1 MLQNYFKIA
10 FRNITKRR
18 AYSLLNV
25 AGLAIGMICCLLLL
39 QYVNYEF
46 SYDGF
51 HKKADHIYRL
61 QLNSYQDGKLA
72 WESATSYPA
81 IVPTMIKD
89 FPEVVNGCRL
99 IDAEGVFVNT
109 QNNTFFEEKKGYF
122 ADPAFLQMFD
132 LQLTKGDPATALNDV
147 DAMIVSETFAQKY
160 FGAEDPIDKTLVL
173 RNFAGD
179 RPIKISGIFKDYP
192 ANSHLIVDYLISWN
206 TFKSLVAQ
214 ADPENPDALETSW
227 GWYDFYS
234 FIEVKPGTN
243 LQALQA
249 KFPAMWEQY
258 NKDWIIPGTRWNEL
272 ELQPLKEIYLYSN
285 INQEAEVNGNGK
297 AVSFLLLIAFA
308 ILGIAWVNYI
318 NLATARAIERSQE
331 VGVRKTLGAMR
342 GQLIGQFLM
351 ESFLLNGAAFV
362 LALGAVVSLMPALQQ
377 FTGKEIG
384 MDLFQQP
391 SFWLGTVAVFLLG
404 TLIAGLYPAFVLSSF
419 KPITAMRNEKAS
431 AGGGQLL
438 RKGLVVAQFVA
449 SIVLIVGT
457 IIISQQLDYMRN
469 QDLGANIE
477 QTLVVEGP
485 SGNIPDSIY
494 QGQFNH
500 LKEEWLHV
508 PGVKSVT
515 ASTSVAGDEIY
526 WTGPIRWKNKGEE
539 ISLTHYHLG
548 IDYDFLEAYEMKM
561 AAGRNFSKEF
571 GSDDRTAILNET
583 SVKQLGIES
592 PEAAIGQRV
601 VRGRSDTLEIIGVV
615 KDFHHQGLQKA
626 HNPILILLRP
636 TAASFYSLKVQSP
649 NIRNVTAQIEQTW
662 RSTFPQTPFDYFFLD
677 EFFNKQYQSDI
688 QFSRVFSSFSML
700 AILIACLGLLGLAS
714 YSVLQRTKE
723 IGIRKI
729 LGASGLNIVRLISR
743 DFLKLVAVAIV
754 LAVPVAWY
762 LMNNWLDTFAY
773 RIDIQWWVFVLAGVA
788 ALAIALLTVASQALR
803 AAATNPVE
811 SLRTE

>member
-1 MLQNYFKIA
+1 MLRNYFKIA
-10 FRNITKRR
+10 FRNIIKRR

-72 WESATSYPA
+72 WESATSFPA
-81 IVPTMIKD
+81 IVPTMMKD

-132 LQLTKGDPATALNDV
+132 LHLTKGDPATALNDV
-147 DAMIVSETFAQKY
+147 DAMMVSETFAQKY
-160 FGAEDPIDKTLVL
+160 FGTEDPIDKTLVL

-179 RPIKISGIFKDYP
+179 RPIKINGVFKDYP

-249 KFPAMWEQY
+249 KFPPMWEQHT
-258 NKDWIIPGTRWNEL
+258 KDWIIPGTRWNEL
-272 ELQPLKEIYLYSN
+272 ELQPLKDIYLYSN

-297 AVSFLLLIAFA
+297 AVSFLLIIAFA

-362 LALGAVVSLMPALQQ
+362 LALGAVVSLMPALQT

-391 SFWLGTVAVFLLG
+391 IFWLGTVAVFLFG

-431 AGGGQLL
+431 VGGGQLL
-438 RKGLVVAQFVA
+438 RKGLVVTQFVA

-457 IIISQQLDYMRN
+457 IIISQQLEYMRN

-477 QTLVVEGP
+477 QTLVIEGP

-500 LKEEWLHV
+500 LKEEWLRV

-526 WTGPIRWKNKGEE
+526 WTGPIRWNKNGKE

-583 SVKQLGIES
+583 SIKQLGIEN
-592 PEAAIGQRV
+592 PEAAIGQRI

-649 NIRNVTAQIEQTW
+649 NLRNVTAQIEQTW

-773 RIDIQWWVFVLAGVA
+773 RIQIQWWVFVLAGIA

>member
-10 FRNITKRR
+10 FRNITKRK

-81 IVPTMIKD
+81 IVPTMMKD

-132 LQLTKGDPATALNDV
+132 LQLTKGDPATALKNV
-147 DAMIVSETFAQKY
+147 DAMMVSETFAQKY
-160 FGAEDPIDKTLVL
+160 FGTEDPIDKTLVL

-297 AVSFLLLIAFA
+297 AVSFLLIIAFA

-362 LALGAVVSLMPALQQ
+362 LALGAVVSLMPALQT

-384 MDLFQQP
+384 MDLFQEP

-404 TLIAGLYPAFVLSSF
+404 TLVAGIYPAFVLSSF

-477 QTLVVEGP
+477 QTLVIEGP

-500 LKEEWLHV
+500 LKEEWLRV

-515 ASTSVAGDEIY
+515 ASSSVAGDEIY
-526 WTGPIRWKNKGEE
+526 WTGPIRWNNKGKE

-571 GSDDRTAILNET
+571 GSDNRTAILNET
-583 SVKQLGIES
+583 SIKQLGIES
-592 PEAAIGQRV
+592 PEAAIGQRI
-601 VRGRSDTLEIIGVV
+601 VRGGSDTLEIIGVV

-649 NIRNVTAQIEQTW
+649 NLREVTAQIEQSW
-662 RSTFPQTPFDYFFLD
+662 RGTFPQTPFDYFFLD

-700 AILIACLGLLGLAS
+700 AILIACLGLQGLAS

-729 LGASGLNIVRLISR
+729 LGASGLNIVRLISK
-743 DFLKLVAVAIV
+743 DFLKLVAVAII

-773 RIDIQWWVFVLAGVA
+773 RIQIQWWVFVLAGIA

>member
-10 FRNITKRR
+10 FRNIIKRR

-122 ADPAFLQMFD
+122 ADHAFLQMFD
-132 LQLTKGDPATALNDV
+132 LQLTKGDPATALKDV
-147 DAMIVSETFAQKY
+147 DAMMVSETFAQKY

-214 ADPENPDALETSW
+214 LDPENPDALETSW

-297 AVSFLLLIAFA
+297 AVSFLLIIAFA

-362 LALGAVVSLMPALQQ
+362 LALGAVVSLMPALQT

-404 TLIAGLYPAFVLSSF
+404 TLVAGIYPAFVLSSF

-431 AGGGQLL
+431 AGGVQLL

-477 QTLVVEGP
+477 QTLVIEGP

-500 LKEEWLHV
+500 LKEEWLRV

-526 WTGPIRWKNKGEE
+526 WTGPIRWNNKGKE

-571 GSDDRTAILNET
+571 GSDNRTAILNET
-583 SVKQLGIES
+583 SIKQLGIES
-592 PEAAIGQRV
+592 PEAAIGQRI
-601 VRGRSDTLEIIGVV
+601 VRGGSDTLEIIGVV

-649 NIRNVTAQIEQTW
+649 NLREVTAQIEQSW
-662 RSTFPQTPFDYFFLD
+662 RGTFPQTPFDYFFLD

-688 QFSRVFSSFSML
+688 QFGRVFSSFSML

-729 LGASGLNIVRLISR
+729 LGASGLNIVRLISK
-743 DFLKLVAVAIV
+743 DFLKLVAVAII

-773 RIDIQWWVFVLAGVA
+773 RIQIQWWVFVLAGIA
-788 ALAIALLTVASQALR
+788 ALAIALLTVASQAFR

-811 SLRTE
+811 SLRSE